1 MDRRAAWILGLV
13 FGGLFLCLFAFMA
26 LAWIAVQ
33 SGRGGNVMAR
43 AGGERVGVVE
53 VTGVITDSKTTLREL
68 REFEEDP
75 RIRAVVVRIDSP
87 GGSVGPSQ
95 EILEAM
101 QRLQKKKHVLASMG
115 SIAASGGFYVAMGG
129 EKVYANPGTLTGSI
143 GVISQFPNVSG
154 LLKWAGVDMRTITAG
169 KLKDAG
175 NPFREMSA
183 EERSYFQAMLDDVH
197 AQFIGAVVEA
207 RKLPEEEV
215 RKVADGRVFTGRKAK
230 ELKLVDELGGLQD
243 AVREAGKLAG
253 IRGEP
258 RIEYPTKDRPLFRA
272 MFGDDAQALVHTL
285 STRLGEVLSAPGP
298 RLLMPSPAAGEP

>member
-33 SGRGGNVMAR
+33 SGRGGNVMSR

-53 VTGVITDSKTTLREL
+53 VTGIITDSKTTLREL
-68 REFEEDP
+68 REFEENP

-101 QRLQKKKHVLASMG
+101 QRLQKQKHVLASMG

>member
-33 SGRGGNVMAR
+33 GGRGGGMMGR
-43 AGGERVGVVE
+43 AGGDRVGVVE
-53 VTGVITDSKTTLREL
+53 VTGVIADSKTTLKEL

-115 SIAASGGFYVAMGG
+115 SIAASGGFYIAMGG
-129 EKVYANPGTLTGSI
+129 EKIFANPGTLTGSI
-143 GVISQFPNVSG
+143 GVISEFPNVTG

-175 NPFREMSA
+175 SPFREMST

-197 AQFIGAVVEA
+197 AQFIGAVAEA
-207 RKLPEEEV
+207 RKLPEAEV

-243 AVREAGKLAG
+243 AAREAGKMAG
-253 IRGEP
+253 MQGEP
-258 RIEYPTKDRPLFRA
+258 RLEYPSKDRPLFRA
-272 MFGDDAQALVHTL
+272 MFGDEAQSLVHAL
-285 STRLGEVLSAPGP
+285 SSRAAEVLSSPGP
-298 RLLMPSPAAGEP
+298 RLLMPAPTVGDP

>member
-33 SGRGGNVMAR
+33 GGRGGNVLSR
-43 AGGERVGVVE
+43 AGGDRVGVVE
-53 VTGVITDSKTTLREL
+53 LTGVITDAKTFLREL
-68 REFEEDP
+68 REFEEEP

-115 SIAASGGFYVAMGG
+115 SIAASGGFYIAMGG
-129 EKVYANPGTLTGSI
+129 EKIFANPGTLTGSI
-143 GVISQFPNVSG
+143 GVISEFPNVSG
-154 LLKWAGVDMRTITAG
+154 LLRWAGVDMRTITAG

-175 NPFREMSA
+175 SPFREMTS
-183 EERSYFQAMLDDVH
+183 EERSYFQSMLEDVH
-197 AQFIGAVVEA
+197 GQFIGAVAEA
-207 RKLPEEEV
+207 RKLPEDEV

-230 ELKLVDELGGLQD
+230 EQNLVDDLRGLQD
-243 AVREAGKLAG
+243 AVREA
-253 IRGEP
+253 
-258 RIEYPTKDRPLFRA
+258 
-272 MFGDDAQALVHTL
+272 
-285 STRLGEVLSAPGP
+285 
-298 RLLMPSPAAGEP
+298 

>member
-1 MDRRAAWILGLV
+1 
-13 FGGLFLCLFAFMA
+13 
-26 LAWIAVQ
+26 
-33 SGRGGNVMAR
+33 MAR

-53 VTGVITDSKTTLREL
+53 VTGVITDSKTALREL
-68 REFEEDP
+68 REFEEAP

-129 EKVYANPGTLTGSI
+129 EKIYANPGTLTGSI

-197 AQFIGAVVEA
+197 AQFIGAVVES
-207 RKLPEEEV
+207 RKLTEEEV

-230 ELKLVDELGGLQD
+230 ELKLVDELGGLED

-272 MFGDDAQALVHTL
+272 MFGDDAQSLVHAL

>member
-33 SGRGGNVMAR
+33 GGRGGNGMPR

-68 REFEEDP
+68 REFEEDA

-115 SIAASGGFYVAMGG
+115 SIAASGGFYIAMGG

-207 RKLPEEEV
+207 RKLPEEDV

-230 ELKLVDELGGLQD
+230 ELKLVDELGGLPD

-258 RIEYPTKDRPLFRA
+258 RIEYPSRDRPLFRA
-272 MFGDDAQALVHTL
+272 MFGDDAQTLVHTL

-298 RLLMPSPAAGEP
+298 RLLMPSPGAGEP

>member
-33 SGRGGNVMAR
+33 SGRGGNVIGR

-53 VTGVITDSKTTLREL
+53 VTGVITDSKNTLKEL

-115 SIAASGGFYVAMGG
+115 SIAASGGFYIAMGG
-129 EKVYANPGTLTGSI
+129 EKIFANPGTLTGSI
-143 GVISQFPNVSG
+143 GVISEFPNVTG
-154 LLKWAGVDMRTITAG
+154 LLKWAGVEMRTITAG

-175 NPFREMSA
+175 SPFREMSP
-183 EERSYFQAMLDDVH
+183 EERTYFQAMLEDVH
-197 AQFIGAVVEA
+197 GQFIGAVAEA
-207 RKLPEEEV
+207 RKLPEAEV

-243 AVREAGKLAG
+243 AAREAGKLAG
-253 IRGEP
+253 MSGEP

-272 MFGDDAQALVHTL
+272 MFGEDAQSLVHAL
-285 STRLGEVLSAPGP
+285 SSRAAEVLSAPGP
-298 RLLMPSPAAGEP
+298 RLLMPAPPMGDP

>member
-33 SGRGGNVMAR
+33 SGRGGNVMSR

-53 VTGVITDSKTTLREL
+53 VTGIITDSKTTLREL
-68 REFEEDP
+68 REFEENP

-101 QRLQKKKHVLASMG
+101 QRLQKQKHVLASMG

-207 RKLPEEEV
+207 RKLPEEQV

>member
-13 FGGLFLCLFAFMA
+13 FGGLFLCLFVFMA

-33 SGRGGNVMAR
+33 GGRGGNVMAR

-53 VTGVITDSKTTLREL
+53 VTGVIADEKTTLKEL
-68 REFEEDP
+68 REFAEDS
-75 RIRAVVVRIDSP
+75 RIRAIVVRIDSP
-87 GGSVGPSQ
+87 GGAVGPSQ
-95 EILEAM
+95 EIFEAM
-101 QRLQKKKHVLASMG
+101 RRLQKKKHVLASMG
-115 SIAASGGFYVAMGG
+115 SIAASGGFYIAMGG
-129 EKVYANPGTLTGSI
+129 EKIFANPGTLTGSI
-143 GVISQFPNVSG
+143 GVISEFPNVSG
-154 LLKWAGVDMRTITAG
+154 FLKWAGVDMRTITAG

-175 NPFREMSA
+175 SPFRDMSS

-197 AQFIGAVVEA
+197 AQFIGAVAES

-243 AVREAGKLAG
+243 AVREAGKLGG

-272 MFGDDAQALVHTL
+272 MFGEEAQSLVHAL
-285 STRLGEVLSAPGP
+285 SVRVGEVLSAPGP
-298 RLLMPSPAAGEP
+298 RLLMSSPGTGEP